1 MEVRKMN
8 TMKAPYKR
16 GTLLSYNG
24 NCVKYVR
31 WWGIQR
37 SSLIVVRFD
46 DGSEK
51 TVHVSEVSPV

>member
-1 MEVRKMN
+1 MN